1 MNLLRHILFVL
12 SMCFGIIASAHRF
25 ETYTTADGLPGSTVK
40 CVTQDGQGYI
50 WIGTFDGLAR
60 YDGYGFRVFRHEDGD
75 STTLV
80 DSHVEVLCSC
90 GDRVFVGTTSG
101 LDCISLSTREV
112 VHCEYLDEQGGR
124 HPIKGYMSDILLYG
138 NTVYALNT
146 YGEVWQWRTDR
157 PDADRGLFSPLELS
171 VSSPIIK
178 MCPYGNSGQMFVLT
192 KETLALVNLSDKEV
206 LAQIPVDNIMNA
218 DNSGHYT
225 LYYSSRMDAVIIGA
239 GIGSS
244 TYAYRLSDG
253 GELDVLDV
261 ELPGDVKDVIDY
273 DGATY
278 FATDGGGLVRWESE
292 TSSVVFTPSNSTLSG
307 FAVHSLFSDSDNN
320 LWVGTYRDGL
330 NLLSPYLDKVVT
342 YDIKN
347 GMLVNNAVSA
357 VYVHDNKIYAGLDG
371 GGFTIIDTRTN
382 TSRSVTS
389 VNSNLPGDNVVGLAG
404 EGKNLW
410 VGIYRHGLYRYDI
423 ENGNLQHVDLD
434 ALGTHQ
440 RKDVLWK
447 LWNDGKGHI
456 IAKGDRIN
464 VFDAKTGELLNTS
477 SAGPD
482 PMEPLLKAFA
492 HEPCLKGYECLCAY
506 SDSAGTCYAGT
517 TKGLVCFTPQNLYAQ
532 QPHVVRFEEAIVSND
547 TSPVNLGGKTKAELS
562 LPHNS
567 NSITVHF
574 STPQTVY
581 GKQARFK
588 YRLVGHE
595 EEYKELQGTRSV
607 TFGPLPPG
615 DYTLEVIPLSDSEG
629 LNPVCSTLCIRIMPP
644 WHTSWGACLLWA
656 TILTGV
662 ALTIY
667 HIYRHR
673 KTMESELT
681 LQQEQRVQTEQK
693 YREATQQQREAEE
706 ERERVLRLLRQ
717 GIVSEDGLSPE
728 DSKFINDCKECIV
741 HNLRNPELSV
751 DFIATKLN
759 MSHSALYK
767 RVKAIT
773 GHSVVDLIIDI
784 RLSRAIELIRSG
796 ANNMTEVA
804 DSCGFNDL
812 RSFRATFK
820 SRMGMTPKQ
829 YAKEL

>member
-1 MNLLRHILFVL
+1 
-12 SMCFGIIASAHRF
+12 
-25 ETYTTADGLPGSTVK
+25 
-40 CVTQDGQGYI
+40 
-50 WIGTFDGLAR
+50 
-60 YDGYGFRVFRHEDGD
+60 
-75 STTLV
+75 
-80 DSHVEVLCSC
+80 
-90 GDRVFVGTTSG
+90 
-101 LDCISLSTREV
+101 
-112 VHCEYLDEQGGR
+112 
-124 HPIKGYMSDILLYG
+124 MSDILLYG

-146 YGEVWQWRTDR
+146 YGEVWQWQTDR
-157 PDADRGLFSPLELS
+157 PDADRGLFSPLDLS

-330 NLLSPYLDKVVT
+330 NQLSPYLDKVVT

-389 VNSNLPGDNVVGLAG
+389 ANSNLPGDNVVGLAG

-464 VFDAKTGELLNTS
+464 VFDAKTGELLNTQ
-477 SAGPD
+477 
-482 PMEPLLKAFA
+482 L
-492 HEPCLKGYECLCAY
+492 
-506 SDSAGTCYAGT
+506 
-517 TKGLVCFTPQNLYAQ
+517 
-532 QPHVVRFEEAIVSND
+532 
-547 TSPVNLGGKTKAELS
+547 
-562 LPHNS
+562 
-567 NSITVHF
+567 
-574 STPQTVY
+574 
-581 GKQARFK
+581 
-588 YRLVGHE
+588 
-595 EEYKELQGTRSV
+595 
-607 TFGPLPPG
+607 
-615 DYTLEVIPLSDSEG
+615 
-629 LNPVCSTLCIRIMPP
+629 
-644 WHTSWGACLLWA
+644 A
-656 TILTGV
+656 T
-662 ALTIY
+662 
-667 HIYRHR
+667 
-673 KTMESELT
+673 
-681 LQQEQRVQTEQK
+681 
-693 YREATQQQREAEE
+693 
-706 ERERVLRLLRQ
+706 LRLATLR
-717 GIVSEDGLSPE
+717 
-728 DSKFINDCKECIV
+728 
-741 HNLRNPELSV
+741 
-751 DFIATKLN
+751 
-759 MSHSALYK
+759 LYK
-767 RVKAIT
+767 QKR
-773 GHSVVDLIIDI
+773 G
-784 RLSRAIELIRSG
+784 
-796 ANNMTEVA
+796 
-804 DSCGFNDL
+804 
-812 RSFRATFK
+812 
-820 SRMGMTPKQ
+820 
-829 YAKEL
+829 

>member
-1 MNLLRHILFVL
+1 
-12 SMCFGIIASAHRF
+12 MCFGIIASAHRF

-90 GDRVFVGTTSG
+90 GDKVFVGTTNG
-101 LDCISLSTREV
+101 LDCISLSTRKV
-112 VHCEYLDEQGGR
+112 YHCEYVDKQGR
-124 HPIKGYMSDILLYG
+124 KHPVNGYMSDILLHD
-138 NTVYALNT
+138 NKVYATNT
-146 YGEVWQWRTDR
+146 YGEVWQCQADLH
-157 PDADRGLFSPLELS
+157 DANCMLFNPFELPL
-171 VSSPIIK
+171 SSPVIK
-178 MCPYGNSGQMFVLT
+178 MYPYGDCGQMLVLT
-192 KETLALVNLSDKEV
+192 RESLALVDLQDKRV
-206 LAQIPVDNIMNA
+206 LAETPVGNITKI
-218 DNSGHYT
+218 DNSGYYT
-225 LYYSSRMDAVIIGA
+225 LYHSNRMDAVIIGA

-244 TYAYRLSDG
+244 TYAYRFSDG
-253 GELDVLDV
+253 EFRVLDID
-261 ELPGDVKDVIDY
+261 LPNDVKDVIDY

-330 NLLSPYLDKVVT
+330 NLLSPYLDNVVT
-342 YDIKN
+342 YDISN

-371 GGFTIIDTRTN
+371 GGLSIIDTRTN
-382 TSRSVTS
+382 TSRPVTS
-389 VNSNLPGDNVVGLAG
+389 ANSNLPGDNVVGLAG

-410 VGIYRHGLYRYDI
+410 LGIYRHGLYRYDI
-423 ENGNLQHVDLD
+423 EDGNLQHVGLD
-434 ALGTHQ
+434 ALGTRQ
-440 RKDVLWK
+440 RNDVLWK
-447 LWNDGKGHI
+447 LWNDGKGRI
-456 IAKGDRIN
+456 IAKGSRIN

-477 SAGPD
+477 SAD
-482 PMEPLLKAFA
+482 PNPMDSLLKTLA
-492 HEPCLKGYECLCAY
+492 HQPCLNGYECLCAY
-506 SDSAGTCYAGT
+506 SDSTGTCYVGT
-517 TKGLVCFTPQNLYAQ
+517 TKGLVCFTPQNLYGK
-532 QPHVVRFEEAIVSND
+532 PHHVVRFEEAILSSD
-547 TSPVNLGGKTKAELS
+547 DAPVNLGGKTTAELS

-567 NSITVHF
+567 SITVHF
-574 STPQTVY
+574 STPQIIY

-607 TFGPLPPG
+607 TFGSLPTG
-615 DYTLEVIPLSDSEG
+615 DYTLEVVPLSDSEEHN
-629 LNPVCSTLCIRIMPP
+629 LACSTLRISIMPP
-644 WHTSWGACLLWA
+644 WHTSWWACLLWT

-693 YREATQQQREAEE
+693 YREATLQQREAEE

-741 HNLRNPELSV
+741 HNLRSPELSV

>member
-1 MNLLRHILFVL
+1 
-12 SMCFGIIASAHRF
+12 
-25 ETYTTADGLPGSTVK
+25 
-40 CVTQDGQGYI
+40 
-50 WIGTFDGLAR
+50 
-60 YDGYGFRVFRHEDGD
+60 
-75 STTLV
+75 
-80 DSHVEVLCSC
+80 
-90 GDRVFVGTTSG
+90 
-101 LDCISLSTREV
+101 
-112 VHCEYLDEQGGR
+112 
-124 HPIKGYMSDILLYG
+124 
-138 NTVYALNT
+138 
-146 YGEVWQWRTDR
+146 
-157 PDADRGLFSPLELS
+157 
-171 VSSPIIK
+171 
-178 MCPYGNSGQMFVLT
+178 
-192 KETLALVNLSDKEV
+192 
-206 LAQIPVDNIMNA
+206 
-218 DNSGHYT
+218 
-225 LYYSSRMDAVIIGA
+225 
-239 GIGSS
+239 
-244 TYAYRLSDG
+244 
-253 GELDVLDV
+253 
-261 ELPGDVKDVIDY
+261 
-273 DGATY
+273 
-278 FATDGGGLVRWESE
+278 
-292 TSSVVFTPSNSTLSG
+292 
-307 FAVHSLFSDSDNN
+307 
-320 LWVGTYRDGL
+320 
-330 NLLSPYLDKVVT
+330 
-342 YDIKN
+342 
-347 GMLVNNAVSA
+347 MLVNNAVSA

-447 LWNDGKGHI
+447 LWNDGNGHI

-567 NSITVHF
+567 NNITVHF

-629 LNPVCSTLCIRIMPP
+629 LNPACSTLRISIMPP
-644 WHTSWGACLLWA
+644 WHTSWWACLLWA

-728 DSKFINDCKECIV
+728 DSKFINDCRECIV